1 MFKRNFIPV
10 SIMFIICLFVM
21 KPGIVSEGVFNGLK
35 IWVNNM
41 IPYLLPMSILSNIL
55 LQYNFLYRLSDK
67 LSFLSNKIFK
77 SKYAFIPYFI
87 SFVVGYPSGAM
98 TVNTMASYNR
108 IDAAEA
114 NALLV
119 FTNNCSFQFMA
130 GAVSFSMLGDLS
142 LAKYIAL
149 PHLLSALLIGMLIK
163 KGRSS
168 TAFMKDKKQKY
179 ISFYDAFNSSIYKS
193 IASIL
198 SIGGVI
204 VIFSVFSNFFD
215 NLLISISKYL
225 SLSNRL
231 SDIIHSVSVGIL
243 EISNGCSLAASSVLP
258 LDVKLII
265 INFLISFSG
274 ISVIFQTVAVA
285 NDFDF
290 NISSYVF
297 FKAVQGILSVIIC
310 IGMLMLN
317 RFMS

>member
-1 MFKRNFIPV
+1 MLKRNFIP
-10 SIMFIICLFVM
+10 IIILFIICLFIM

-55 LQYNFLYRLSDK
+55 LQYNFLYRMSEK
-67 LSFLSNKIFK
+67 LSFISNRIFN

-98 TVNTMASYNR
+98 TVNTMASYKR
-108 IDAAEA
+108 IDSREA
-114 NALLV
+114 NALV
-119 FTNNCSFQFMA
+119 TFTNNCSFQFMA
-130 GAVSFSMLGDLS
+130 GAVSFSMLGDFNLS
-142 LAKYIAL
+142 KYIAV
-149 PHLLSALLIGMLIK
+149 PHLVSAVLIGLILK
-163 KGRSS
+163 ENDVYS
-168 TAFMKDKKQKY
+168 TITKEKKQKH

-193 IASIL
+193 ITSIL

-215 NLLISISKYL
+215 TILISASDYF
-225 SLSNRL
+225 SLSTHL

-243 EISNGCSLAASSVLP
+243 EIANGCSVAASSTLP
-258 LDVKLII
+258 LEIRLII

-274 ISVIFQTVAVA
+274 MSVIFQTVAVV

-290 NISSYVF
+290 NISNYIF
-297 FKAVQGILSVIIC
+297 YRFIQGIIAVIIC
-310 IGMLMLN
+310 ITMLI
-317 RFMS
+317 FT

>member
-1 MFKRNFIPV
+1 MLRRNFIPV
-10 SIMFIICLFVM
+10 FIILIICLFVM

-55 LQYNFLYRLSDK
+55 LQYNFLYRISEK
-67 LSFLSNKIFK
+67 LSFLSNKIFN

-98 TVNTMASYNR
+98 TVNTMASFKR
-108 IDAAEA
+108 IDSSEA
-114 NALLV
+114 NALMV

-130 GAVSFSMLGDLS
+130 GAVSFSMLGDLK
-142 LAKYIAL
+142 LAKYIAI
-149 PHLLSALLIGMLIK
+149 PHLLGALLIGIIIK
-163 KGRSS
+163 KGSIS
-168 TAFMKDKKQKY
+168 TAFTKEKKHKY

-193 IASIL
+193 ITSIL

-215 NLLISISKYL
+215 NLLISVSKYL
-225 SLSNRL
+225 PLSINL
-231 SDIIHSVSVGIL
+231 SDIIHSVLTGIL
-243 EISNGCSLAASSVLP
+243 EISNGCSVTASSVLP

-274 ISVIFQTVAVA
+274 ISVIFQTIAVA

-290 NISSYVF
+290 KISNYVF
-297 FKAVQGILSVIIC
+297 YRAIQGILSVIIC
-310 IGMLMLN
+310 IGMLIL
-317 RFMS
+317 S

>member
-1 MFKRNFIPV
+1 
-10 SIMFIICLFVM
+10 M

-55 LQYNFLYRLSDK
+55 LQYNFLYRISEK
-67 LSFLSNKIFK
+67 LSFLSNKIFN

-98 TVNTMASYNR
+98 TVNTMASFKR
-108 IDAAEA
+108 IDSSEA
-114 NALLV
+114 NALMV

-130 GAVSFSMLGDLS
+130 GAVSFSMLGDLK
-142 LAKYIAL
+142 LAKYIAI
-149 PHLLSALLIGMLIK
+149 PHLLGALLIGIIIK
-163 KGRSS
+163 KGSIS
-168 TAFMKDKKQKY
+168 TAFTKEKKHKY

-193 IASIL
+193 ITSIL

-215 NLLISISKYL
+215 NLLISVSKYL
-225 SLSNRL
+225 PLSINL
-231 SDIIHSVSVGIL
+231 SDIIHSVLTGIL
-243 EISNGCSLAASSVLP
+243 EISNGCSVTASSVLP

-274 ISVIFQTVAVA
+274 ISVIFQTIAVA

-290 NISSYVF
+290 KISNYVF
-297 FKAVQGILSVIIC
+297 YRAIQGILSVIIC
-310 IGMLMLN
+310 IGMLIL
-317 RFMS
+317 S

>member
-1 MFKRNFIPV
+1 ML
-10 SIMFIICLFVM
+10 IIFLFLM
-21 KPGIVSEGVFNGLK
+21 KPDLVSEGVYNGLK
-35 IWVNNM
+35 IWVSNM

-55 LQYNFLYRLSDK
+55 LQYNFLYRLSEK
-67 LSFLSNKIFK
+67 LSFLSNIIFH
-77 SKYAFIPYFI
+77 SSYAFIPYFI
-87 SFVVGYPSGAM
+87 SFMVGYPSGAM

-142 LAKYIAL
+142 LSKYIAL
-149 PHLLSALLIGMLIK
+149 PHLLSALLIGNLIK

-168 TAFMKDKKQKY
+168 KAFVKDKKLKY
-179 ISFYDAFNSSIYKS
+179 ISFYDAFNYSIYKS
-193 IASIL
+193 ITSIM

-204 VIFSVFSNFFD
+204 VMFSVCSNFFD
-215 NLLISISKYL
+215 NLLTSLSKYL
-225 SLSNRL
+225 SLSSRL
-231 SDIIHSVSVGIL
+231 NDIIHSFSVGIL
-243 EISNGCSLAASSVLP
+243 EISNGCSLAASSALP

-274 ISVIFQTVAVA
+274 ISVIFQTAAVA
-285 NDFDF
+285 DNFTF
-290 NISSYVF
+290 NISSYIF
-297 FKAVQGILSVIIC
+297 HKAIQGILSVIIC
-310 IGMLMLN
+310 IGMLMLS

>member
-1 MFKRNFIPV
+1 MLKRNFIPV
-10 SIMFIICLFVM
+10 FIILIICLFVM

-55 LQYNFLYRLSDK
+55 LQYNFLYRISEK
-67 LSFLSNKIFK
+67 LSFLSNKIFN

-98 TVNTMASYNR
+98 TVNTMASFKR
-108 IDAAEA
+108 IDSSEA
-114 NALLV
+114 NALMV

-130 GAVSFSMLGDLS
+130 GAVSFSMLGDLK
-142 LAKYIAL
+142 LAKYIAI
-149 PHLLSALLIGMLIK
+149 PHLLGALLIGIIIK
-163 KGRSS
+163 KGSIS
-168 TAFMKDKKQKY
+168 TAFTKEKKHKY

-193 IASIL
+193 ITSIL

-215 NLLISISKYL
+215 NLLISVSKYL
-225 SLSNRL
+225 PLSINL
-231 SDIIHSVSVGIL
+231 SDIIHSVLTGIL
-243 EISNGCSLAASSVLP
+243 EISNGCSVTASSVLP

-274 ISVIFQTVAVA
+274 ISVIFQTIAVA

-290 NISSYVF
+290 KISNYVF
-297 FKAVQGILSVIIC
+297 YRAIQGILSVIIC
-310 IGMLMLN
+310 IGMLIL
-317 RFMS
+317 S

>member
-1 MFKRNFIPV
+1 MLRRNFIPV
-10 SIMFIICLFVM
+10 FIILIICLFVM

-55 LQYNFLYRLSDK
+55 LQYNFLYRISEK
-67 LSFLSNKIFK
+67 LSFLSNKIFN
-77 SKYAFIPYFI
+77 SKYTFIPYFI

-98 TVNTMASYNR
+98 TVNTMASFKR
-108 IDAAEA
+108 IDSSEA
-114 NALLV
+114 NALMV

-130 GAVSFSMLGDLS
+130 GAVSFSMLGDLK
-142 LAKYIAL
+142 LAKYIAI
-149 PHLLSALLIGMLIK
+149 PHLLGALLIGIIIK
-163 KGRSS
+163 KGSIS
-168 TAFMKDKKQKY
+168 TAFTKEKKHKY

-193 IASIL
+193 ITSIL

-215 NLLISISKYL
+215 NLLISVSKYL
-225 SLSNRL
+225 PLSINL
-231 SDIIHSVSVGIL
+231 SDIIHSVLTGIL
-243 EISNGCSLAASSVLP
+243 EISNGCSVTASSVLP

-274 ISVIFQTVAVA
+274 ISVIFQTIAVA

-290 NISSYVF
+290 KISNYVF
-297 FKAVQGILSVIIC
+297 YRAIQGILSVIIC
-310 IGMLMLN
+310 IGMLIL
-317 RFMS
+317 S

>member
-1 MFKRNFIPV
+1 MLKRNFIPV
-10 SIMFIICLFVM
+10 FIMLIICLFVL
-21 KPGIVSEGVFNGLK
+21 KPDIVSEGVFNGLK

-55 LQYNFLYRLSDK
+55 LQYNFLYRLSEK
-67 LSFLSNKIFK
+67 LSFLSNKVFN

-98 TVNTMASYNR
+98 TVNTMASFKR
-108 IDAAEA
+108 INSSEA
-114 NALLV
+114 NALIV

-130 GAVSFSMLGDLS
+130 GAVSFSMLGDLNIS
-142 LAKYIAL
+142 KYIAF
-149 PHLLSALLIGMLIK
+149 PHLLSAMFIGILIK
-163 KGRSS
+163 KGAISS
-168 TAFMKDKKQKY
+168 SYTKDKNQKF

-193 IASIL
+193 ITSIL

-215 NLLISISKYL
+215 NLLISVSKYL
-225 SLSNRL
+225 SLSIQL
-231 SDIIHSVSVGIL
+231 SDMIHSVLVGIL
-243 EISNGCSLAASSVLP
+243 EISNGCSLAASSSLP

-274 ISVIFQTVAVA
+274 ISVIFQTIAVT

-290 NISSYVF
+290 NIGNYVF
-297 FKAVQGILSVIIC
+297 CKAIQGILSVIIC
-310 IGMLMLN
+310 IGMLILL
-317 RFMS
+317 

>member
-10 SIMFIICLFVM
+10 FIMFVICLFVM

-55 LQYNFLYRLSDK
+55 LQYNFLYRLSEK
-67 LSFLSNKIFK
+67 LSFLSNKIFN
-77 SKYAFIPYFI
+77 SSYAFIPYFI

-98 TVNTMASYNR
+98 TINTMASYKRTNSS
-108 IDAAEA
+108 EA
-114 NALLV
+114 NALIV

-142 LAKYIAL
+142 LAKYIAV
-149 PHLLSALLIGMLIK
+149 PHLLSALLIGMLVK
-163 KGRSS
+163 KDNASS
-168 TAFMKDKKQKY
+168 TFTKQKNQKY

-193 IASIL
+193 ITSIL

-204 VIFSVFSNFFD
+204 VIFSVFSNFFFD
-215 NLLISISKYL
+215 NLLISVSKYL
-225 SLSNRL
+225 SLSTQL
-231 SDIIHSVSVGIL
+231 SDIIHSVLVGIL
-243 EISNGCSLAASSVLP
+243 ELSNGCSVAASSALP

-274 ISVIFQTVAVA
+274 ISVIFQTVAVT

-290 NISSYVF
+290 NIRNYIFYKSI
-297 FKAVQGILSVIIC
+297 QGILSVIIC
-310 IGMLMLN
+310 IEMLILV
-317 RFMS
+317 

>member
-10 SIMFIICLFVM
+10 FIMFIICLFVM

-55 LQYNFLYRLSDK
+55 LQYNFLYRLSEK
-67 LSFLSNKIFK
+67 LSFLSNKIFN

-98 TVNTMASYNR
+98 AVNTMASYKR
-108 IDAAEA
+108 IDSSEA
-114 NALLV
+114 NALVV

-142 LAKYIAL
+142 LAKYIAV
-149 PHLLSALLIGMLIK
+149 PHLVSALLIGMLIK
-163 KGRSS
+163 KGTISS
-168 TAFMKDKKQKY
+168 TYTKGKKQKY
-179 ISFYDAFNSSIYKS
+179 ISFYNAFNSSIYKS
-193 IASIL
+193 ITSIL

-225 SLSNRL
+225 SLSIQL
-231 SDIIHSVSVGIL
+231 SDVIHSTFVGIL
-243 EISNGCSLAASSVLP
+243 EISNGCSVAASSALP

-290 NISSYVF
+290 NIGNYVF
-297 FKAVQGILSVIIC
+297 YRAIQGILSVIIC
-310 IGMLMLN
+310 IGMLILY
-317 RFMS
+317 

>member
-1 MFKRNFIPV
+1 MLKRNFIPV
-10 SIMFIICLFVM
+10 FIMLIICLFVL
-21 KPGIVSEGVFNGLK
+21 KPDIVSEGVFNGLK

-67 LSFLSNKIFK
+67 LSFLSDKVFN

-98 TVNTMASYNR
+98 TVNTMASFKR
-108 IDAAEA
+108 INSSEA
-114 NALLV
+114 NALIV

-130 GAVSFSMLGDLS
+130 GAVSFSMLGDLNIS
-142 LAKYIAL
+142 KYIAF
-149 PHLLSALLIGMLIK
+149 PHLLSAMFIGILIK
-163 KGRSS
+163 KGAISS
-168 TAFMKDKKQKY
+168 SYTKDKNQKF

-193 IASIL
+193 ITSIL

-215 NLLISISKYL
+215 NLLISVSKYL
-225 SLSNRL
+225 SLSIQL
-231 SDIIHSVSVGIL
+231 SDMIHSVLVGIL
-243 EISNGCSLAASSVLP
+243 EISNGCSLAASSSLP

-274 ISVIFQTVAVA
+274 ISVIFQTIAVT

-290 NISSYVF
+290 NIGNYVF
-297 FKAVQGILSVIIC
+297 CKAIQGILSVIIC
-310 IGMLMLN
+310 IGMLILL
-317 RFMS
+317 

>member
-1 MFKRNFIPV
+1 
-10 SIMFIICLFVM
+10 M

-35 IWVNNM
+35 IWVYNM

-55 LQYNFLYRLSDK
+55 LQYNFLYRLSEK
-67 LSFLSNKIFK
+67 LSFLSNKIFN
-77 SKYAFIPYFI
+77 SKYAIIPYFI

-98 TVNTMASYNR
+98 TVNTMASYKR
-108 IDAAEA
+108 IDSSEA
-114 NALLV
+114 NALVV

-142 LAKYIAL
+142 LAKYIAV
-149 PHLLSALLIGMLIK
+149 PHLVSALLIGMLIK
-163 KGRSS
+163 KGTIPS
-168 TAFMKDKKQKY
+168 TYTKGKKQKY
-179 ISFYDAFNSSIYKS
+179 ISFYNAFNSSIYKS
-193 IASIL
+193 ITSIL

-225 SLSNRL
+225 SLSTQI
-231 SDIIHSVSVGIL
+231 SDVIHSTFIGIL
-243 EISNGCSLAASSVLP
+243 EISNGCSVAASSALP

-274 ISVIFQTVAVA
+274 ISVIFQTVAVT

-290 NISSYVF
+290 NIGNYF
-297 FKAVQGILSVIIC
+297 FYRAIQGILSVIIC
-310 IGMLMLN
+310 IGMLILY
-317 RFMS
+317 

>member
-10 SIMFIICLFVM
+10 FILFIIFLFIM

-55 LQYNFLYRLSDK
+55 LQYNFLYKISEK
-67 LSFLSNKIFK
+67 LSFISDRIFN

-98 TVNTMASYNR
+98 TVNTMASYKR
-108 IDAAEA
+108 IDSREA
-114 NALLV
+114 NSLIV
-119 FTNNCSFQFMA
+119 FTNNCSFQFMG
-130 GAVSFSMLGDLS
+130 GAVAFSMLGDFNLY
-142 LAKYIAL
+142 KYIAV
-149 PHLLSALLIGMLIK
+149 PHLLSAIFIGMILRK
-163 KGRSS
+163 DDFCP
-168 TAFMKDKKQKY
+168 TAANEKKQKY

-193 IASIL
+193 VTSIL

-215 NLLISISKYL
+215 NILIAASEYF
-225 SLSNRL
+225 SLSIRL
-231 SDIIHSVSVGIL
+231 SDIMHSVAVGIL
-243 EISNGCSLAASSVLP
+243 EIANGCSVAASSALP
-258 LDVKLII
+258 MDVKLII

-274 ISVIFQTVAVA
+274 ISVIFQTVAVT

-290 NISSYVF
+290 DIGNYIFYR
-297 FKAVQGILSVIIC
+297 AVQGIISAIIC
-310 IGMLMLN
+310 IGML
-317 RFMS
+317 FIT

>member
-10 SIMFIICLFVM
+10 FILFIIFLFVM

-55 LQYNFLYRLSDK
+55 LQYNFLYRMSDK
-67 LSFLSNKIFK
+67 LSFISNRIFN

-98 TVNTMASYNR
+98 TVNTMASYKR
-108 IDAAEA
+108 IDSREA
-114 NALLV
+114 NSLIA

-130 GAVSFSMLGDLS
+130 GAVSFSMLGDFNLY
-142 LAKYIAL
+142 KYIVV
-149 PHLLSALLIGMLIK
+149 PHLLSAVFIGIILRK
-163 KGRSS
+163 NDVHP
-168 TAFMKDKKQKY
+168 TVANEKKQKY

-193 IASIL
+193 VASIL

-204 VIFSVFSNFFD
+204 VIFSVLSNFFD
-215 NLLISISKYL
+215 NILIAVSEYF
-225 SLSNRL
+225 SLSTQL

-243 EISNGCSLAASSVLP
+243 EIANGCSVAASSALP
-258 LDVKLII
+258 MDIRLII

-274 ISVIFQTVAVA
+274 ISVIFQTVAVT

-290 NISSYVF
+290 NISNYIF
-297 FKAVQGILSVIIC
+297 YRAIQGIISVIIC
-310 IGMLMLN
+310 IGMLFLHN
-317 RFMS
+317 Y

>member
-1 MFKRNFIPV
+1 MLRRNFIPV
-10 SIMFIICLFVM
+10 FIILIICLFVM

-55 LQYNFLYRLSDK
+55 LQYNFLYRISEK
-67 LSFLSNKIFK
+67 LSFLSNKIFN

-98 TVNTMASYNR
+98 TVNTMASFKR
-108 IDAAEA
+108 IESSEA
-114 NALLV
+114 NALMV

-130 GAVSFSMLGDLS
+130 GAVSFSMLGDLK
-142 LAKYIAL
+142 LAKYIAI
-149 PHLLSALLIGMLIK
+149 PHLLGALLIGIIIK
-163 KGRSS
+163 KGSIS
-168 TAFMKDKKQKY
+168 TAFTKEKKHKY

-193 IASIL
+193 ITSIL

-215 NLLISISKYL
+215 TLLISVSKYL
-225 SLSNRL
+225 PLSLNL
-231 SDIIHSVSVGIL
+231 SDIIHSVLTGIL
-243 EISNGCSLAASSVLP
+243 EISNGCSVTASSVLP

-274 ISVIFQTVAVA
+274 ISVIFQTIAVT

-290 NISSYVF
+290 RISNYVF
-297 FKAVQGILSVIIC
+297 YKAIQGILSVIIC
-310 IGMLMLN
+310 IGMLIL
-317 RFMS
+317 S